1 MRRGMISGLLA
12 GLAMLAAIC
21 GAAQERTAVN
31 VSTASV
37 NETTAVKSA
46 PAKTSAESSSSP
58 SAKAAAAASEATAR
72 IEGEKRFKSNCG
84 RCHNAPEKFPP
95 RMMATVMRHMRV
107 KANLTEEDTKLILR
121 YLSE

>member
-1 MRRGMISGLLA
+1 MRAGIISSLLA
-12 GLAMLAAIC
+12 GLAAVAALC
-21 GAAQERTAVN
+21 AAAQERAAVN
-31 VSTASV
+31 VSTASASA
-37 NETTAVKSA
+37 TAAVKPA

-58 SAKAAAAASEATAR
+58 SAKPEAAGGEATAR

-84 RCHNAPEKFPP
+84 RCHNAPQKFPP

-107 KANLTEEDTKLILR
+107 KANLTEPDTKLILR